1 MTVARNESVAVANLE
16 QVAVAISPA
25 GAENDTIANGAHRC
39 ARRRGVISTLVLLPH
54 AEDRVESPAE
64 GARDASEFE
73 GRAQKRRAHRFAV
86 LIEEVATHTLAR
98 VANRLQLRAGECE
111 GCRENFSDA
120 HGTTGRR

>member
-54 AEDRVESPAE
+54 AEDRVESTDE
-64 GARDASEFE
+64 GARDASELE
-73 GRAQKRRAHRFAV
+73 GRAQKRSAHRFAV
-86 LIEEVATHTLAR
+86 LIEEDATHTLDR
-98 VANRLQLRAGECE
+98 EANLIQIRNG
-111 GCRENFSDA
+111 
-120 HGTTGRR
+120 